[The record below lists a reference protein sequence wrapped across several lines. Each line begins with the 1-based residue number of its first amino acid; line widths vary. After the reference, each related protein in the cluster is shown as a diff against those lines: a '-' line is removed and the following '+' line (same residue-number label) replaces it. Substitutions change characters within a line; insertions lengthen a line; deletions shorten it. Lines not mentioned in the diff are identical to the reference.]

1 MTLPSRSNITMGN
14 LNTVQKKDF
23 LWCAVPLVLW
33 ALCWSFFPEPGLF
46 LFLNQTARILPDL
59 AWVTF
64 NMLGNGWSVYALLSP
79 LLIFAPR
86 LLIGSIL
93 AGAIA
98 GALSRLPKHF
108 LEMPRPAGVLDQTSF
123 YILERPLT
131 SFAMPSGHTLTAF
144 AALSGIYF
152 AMDRNRRGPF
162 FWLFI
167 LAAFGGLAR
176 IAVGAHWPSDVFAG
190 AALGIFGGLLGGH
203 FSHRIPASALQD
215 TSWLLRVIG
224 LAATLCAYILLT
236 SKLDFTIAQPVQLV
250 LAFLALISVLI
261 FFWRSFRFAK
271 RHS

>member
-108 LEMPRPAGVLDQTSF
+108 LEMPRPAGVLDQASF

-152 AMDRNRRGPF
+152 AMDRHHRGSF

-167 LAAFGGLAR
+167 LATFGGLAR

-190 AALGIFGGLLGGH
+190 AALGIFGGILGGH
-203 FSHRIPASALQD
+203 FSNRLPASVLHG
-215 TSWLLRVIG
+215 TSWLLRTIG
-224 LAATLCAYILLT
+224 LAAALCAYILIT
-236 SKLDFTIAQPVQLV
+236 SKIDFKIAEPVQLV
-250 LAFLALISVLI
+250 IAFLALTSVLI
-261 FFWRSFRFAK
+261 FFWRSFRSAK
-271 RHS
+271 NYS

>member
-1 MTLPSRSNITMGN
+1 MTPPSRTNITMGK
-14 LNTVQKKDF
+14 LHTVQKKDF
-23 LWCAVPLVLW
+23 LWCVVPLVLW

-46 LFLNQTARILPDL
+46 LFLNQNARILPDM

-86 LLIGSIL
+86 LLIGALI

-98 GALSRLPKHF
+98 GALSRWPKHV
-108 LEMPRPAGVLDQTSF
+108 LEMPRPAGVLDQASF

-152 AMDRNRRGPF
+152 ALDRNRRGPF

-167 LAAFGGLAR
+167 LAAFGGMAR
-176 IAVGAHWPSDVFAG
+176 VAVGAHWPSDVFAG
-190 AALGIFGGLLGGH
+190 AALGVFGGLLGGH
-203 FSHRIPASALQD
+203 FSHRLPASVLHD

-224 LAATLCAYILLT
+224 LAAGLCAYILLT
-236 SKLDFTIAQPVQLV
+236 SKIDFTIAKPVQLI
-250 LAFLALISVLI
+250 LAFLALTSVLI
-261 FFWRSFRFAK
+261 FFWRSFRSAK
-271 RHS
+271 RHN

>member
-1 MTLPSRSNITMGN
+1 MTPPSRTNITMGK
-14 LNTVQKKDF
+14 LHTVQKKDF
-23 LWCAVPLVLW
+23 LWCVVPLVLW

-46 LFLNQTARILPDL
+46 LFLNQTARILPDM

-86 LLIGSIL
+86 LLIGALI
-93 AGAIA
+93 AGTIA
-98 GALSRLPKHF
+98 GALSRWPKHV
-108 LEMPRPAGVLDQTSF
+108 LEMPRPAGVLDQASF

-152 AMDRNRRGPF
+152 ALDRNRRGPF

-167 LAAFGGLAR
+167 LAAFGGMAR

-203 FSHRIPASALQD
+203 FSHRLPASVLHG

-224 LAATLCAYILLT
+224 LAAGLCAYILLT
-236 SKLDFTIAQPVQLV
+236 SKIDFTIAKPVQLI
-250 LAFLALISVLI
+250 LAFLALTSVLI
-261 FFWRSFRFAK
+261 FFWRSFRSAK
-271 RHS
+271 RHN

>member
-1 MTLPSRSNITMGN
+1 MTPPSRTNITMGK
-14 LNTVQKKDF
+14 LHTVQKKDF
-23 LWCAVPLVLW
+23 LWCVVPLVLW

-46 LFLNQTARILPDL
+46 LFLNQTARILPDM

-86 LLIGSIL
+86 LLIGALI

-98 GALSRLPKHF
+98 GALSRWPKHV
-108 LEMPRPAGVLDQTSF
+108 LEMPRPAGVLDQASF

-152 AMDRNRRGPF
+152 ALDRNRRGPF

-167 LAAFGGLAR
+167 LAAFGGMAR

-203 FSHRIPASALQD
+203 FSHRLPASVLHD
-215 TSWLLRVIG
+215 TSWILRVIG
-224 LAATLCAYILLT
+224 LAAGLCAYILLT
-236 SKLDFTIAQPVQLV
+236 SKIDFTIAKPVQLI
-250 LAFLALISVLI
+250 LAFLALTSVLI
-261 FFWRSFRFAK
+261 FFWRSFRSAK
-271 RHS
+271 RHN

>member
-1 MTLPSRSNITMGN
+1 MTPPSRTNITMGK
-14 LNTVQKKDF
+14 LHTVQKKDF
-23 LWCAVPLVLW
+23 LWCVVPLVLW

-46 LFLNQTARILPDL
+46 LFLNQTARILPDM

-86 LLIGSIL
+86 LLSGALI

-98 GALSRLPKHF
+98 GALSRWPKHV
-108 LEMPRPAGVLDQTSF
+108 LEMPRPAGVLDQASF

-152 AMDRNRRGPF
+152 ALDRNRRGPF

-167 LAAFGGLAR
+167 LAAFGGMAR

-203 FSHRIPASALQD
+203 FSHRLPASVLHG

-224 LAATLCAYILLT
+224 LAAGLCAYILLT
-236 SKLDFTIAQPVQLV
+236 SKIDFSIAKPVQLI
-250 LAFLALISVLI
+250 LAFLALTSVLI
-261 FFWRSFRFAK
+261 FFWRSFRSAK
-271 RHS
+271 RHN

>member
-1 MTLPSRSNITMGN
+1 MTTPSRTHSAAGA
-14 LNTVQKKDF
+14 LATVQKKDF
-23 LWCAVPLVLW
+23 LWCVVPLVCW
-33 ALCWSFFPEPGLF
+33 ALCWRLFPEPGLF
-46 LFLNQTARILPDL
+46 LFLNQAARVLPDIV
-59 AWVTF
+59 WVTF

-190 AALGIFGGLLGGH
+190 AALGILGGILGGH
-203 FSHRIPASALQD
+203 FSHRLPASVLHD

-224 LAATLCAYILLT
+224 LAATLCAYMLLT
-236 SKLDFTIAQPVQLV
+236 SKLDFTIAKPVQLV
-250 LAFLALISVLI
+250 LAFLALTSVLI
-261 FFWRSFRFAK
+261 FFWRSFRSAK
-271 RHS
+271 RYN

>member
-1 MTLPSRSNITMGN
+1 MTPPSRTNITMGK
-14 LNTVQKKDF
+14 LHTVQKKDF
-23 LWCAVPLVLW
+23 LWCVVPLVLW
-33 ALCWSFFPEPGLF
+33 ALCWSFFPEPGLC
-46 LFLNQTARILPDL
+46 LFLNQTARIQPDM

-86 LLIGSIL
+86 LLIGALI

-98 GALSRLPKHF
+98 GALSRWPKHV
-108 LEMPRPAGVLDQTSF
+108 LEMPRPAGVLDQASF

-152 AMDRNRRGPF
+152 ALDRNRRGPF

-167 LAAFGGLAR
+167 LAAFGGMAR

-203 FSHRIPASALQD
+203 FSHRLPASVLHG

-224 LAATLCAYILLT
+224 LAAGLCAYILLT
-236 SKLDFTIAQPVQLV
+236 SKIDFTIAKPVQLI
-250 LAFLALISVLI
+250 LAFLALTSVLI
-261 FFWRSFRFAK
+261 FFWRSFRSAK
-271 RHS
+271 RHN

>member
-1 MTLPSRSNITMGN
+1 MTPLSRTNITMGK
-14 LNTVQKKDF
+14 LHTVQKKDF
-23 LWCAVPLVLW
+23 LWCVVPLVLW

-46 LFLNQTARILPDL
+46 LFLNQTARILPDM

-86 LLIGSIL
+86 LLIGALI

-98 GALSRLPKHF
+98 GALSRWPKHV
-108 LEMPRPAGVLDQTSF
+108 LEMPRPAGVLDQASF

-152 AMDRNRRGPF
+152 ALDRNRRGPF

-167 LAAFGGLAR
+167 LAAFGGMAR

-203 FSHRIPASALQD
+203 FSHRLPASVLHG

-224 LAATLCAYILLT
+224 LAAGLCAYILLT
-236 SKLDFTIAQPVQLV
+236 SKIDFTIAKPVQLI
-250 LAFLALISVLI
+250 LAFLALTSVLI
-261 FFWRSFRFAK
+261 FFWRSFRSAK
-271 RHS
+271 RHN

>member
-1 MTLPSRSNITMGN
+1 MTPPSRTNITMGK
-14 LNTVQKKDF
+14 LHTVQKKDF
-23 LWCAVPLVLW
+23 LWCVVPLVLW

-46 LFLNQTARILPDL
+46 LFLNQTARILPDM

-86 LLIGSIL
+86 LLIGALI

-98 GALSRLPKHF
+98 GALSRWPKHV
-108 LEMPRPAGVLDQTSF
+108 LEMPRPAGVLDQASF

-152 AMDRNRRGPF
+152 ALDRNRRGPF

-167 LAAFGGLAR
+167 LAAFGGMAR

-203 FSHRIPASALQD
+203 FSHRLPASVLHG

-224 LAATLCAYILLT
+224 LAAGLCAYILLT
-236 SKLDFTIAQPVQLV
+236 SKIDFSIAKPVQLI
-250 LAFLALISVLI
+250 LAFLALTSVLI
-261 FFWRSFRFAK
+261 FFWRSFRSAK
-271 RHS
+271 RHN

>member
-1 MTLPSRSNITMGN
+1 MTPPSRTNITMGK
-14 LNTVQKKDF
+14 LHTVQKKDF
-23 LWCAVPLVLW
+23 LWCVVPLVLW

-46 LFLNQTARILPDL
+46 LFLNQTARILPDM

-86 LLIGSIL
+86 LLIGALI

-98 GALSRLPKHF
+98 GALSRWPKHV
-108 LEMPRPAGVLDQTSF
+108 LEMPRPAGVLDQASF

-152 AMDRNRRGPF
+152 ALDRNRRGPF

-167 LAAFGGLAR
+167 LAAFGGMAR

-203 FSHRIPASALQD
+203 FSHRLPASVLHD

-224 LAATLCAYILLT
+224 LAAGLCAYILLT
-236 SKLDFTIAQPVQLV
+236 SKIDFTIAKPIQLI
-250 LAFLALISVLI
+250 LAFLALTSVLI
-261 FFWRSFRFAK
+261 FFWRSFRSAK
-271 RHS
+271 RHN

>member
-108 LEMPRPAGVLDQTSF
+108 LEMPRPAGVLDQASF

-152 AMDRNRRGPF
+152 ALDRNRRGPF

-167 LAAFGGLAR
+167 LAAFGGMAR

-203 FSHRIPASALQD
+203 FSHRLPASVLHG

-224 LAATLCAYILLT
+224 LAAGLCAYILLT
-236 SKLDFTIAQPVQLV
+236 SKIDFTIAKPVQLI
-250 LAFLALISVLI
+250 LAFLALTSVLI
-261 FFWRSFRFAK
+261 FFWRSFRSAK
-271 RHS
+271 RHN

>member
-152 AMDRNRRGPF
+152 AIDRNRRGPF

-167 LAAFGGLAR
+167 LAALGGMAR

-203 FSHRIPASALQD
+203 LSNRLPVSVLHD

-224 LAATLCAYILLT
+224 LAAALCAYMLLT
-236 SKLDFTIAQPVQLV
+236 SKIDFTIAKPVQVV
-250 LAFLALISVLI
+250 LAFLAVTSVLI
-261 FFWRSFRFAK
+261 FFWQSFRSAK
-271 RHS
+271 RHN

>member
-1 MTLPSRSNITMGN
+1 MTPPSRTNITMGK
-14 LNTVQKKDF
+14 LHTVQKKDF
-23 LWCAVPLVLW
+23 LWCVVPLVLW

-46 LFLNQTARILPDL
+46 LFLNQTARILPDM

-86 LLIGSIL
+86 LLIGALI

-98 GALSRLPKHF
+98 GALSRWPKHV
-108 LEMPRPAGVLDQTSF
+108 LEMPRPAGVLDQASF

-152 AMDRNRRGPF
+152 ALDRNRRGPF

-167 LAAFGGLAR
+167 LAAFGGMAR

-203 FSHRIPASALQD
+203 FSHRLPASVLHG

-224 LAATLCAYILLT
+224 LAAGLCAYILLT
-236 SKLDFTIAQPVQLV
+236 SKIDFTIAKPVQLI
-250 LAFLALISVLI
+250 LAFLALTSVLI
-261 FFWRSFRFAK
+261 FFWRSFRSAK
-271 RHS
+271 RHN